1 MKTFRPTF
9 QRKFVWLFVSLALFA
24 SAALAQNIK
33 LTLDATD
40 APKNLWRVRQTFPAP
55 ASAGNFALFYPKW
68 IPGEHSPRGTLN
80 NMVNLFITADG
91 KPVEWR
97 RDDVE
102 MFAFLMTIPE
112 GARQIEVAFDYVGEY
127 GDLATANL
135 ARIKWNRL
143 ILYPRGAR
151 SDDVQVSASM
161 KMPPDWKFAT
171 ALPVEKETKNAVDFK
186 TVNLTTFVDSPA
198 IIGRYFS
205 KIPLTSDGVLT
216 EMALAGETEAA
227 LKYKP
232 ETLAGWRNLV
242 LQGNRMFG
250 ARHYN
255 AYYFL
260 TTLSDYGAFEG
271 LEHHE
276 SSENGVGTDAL
287 SDGDELLEL
296 NELLGHEYVH
306 SWNGKY
312 RRPDKLTTPDFEQP
326 MHGEL
331 LWVYEG
337 LTQYLG
343 KVLSARS
350 GMWTEEMFREA
361 MAEVSAEMDFR
372 SGRRWRPLVDTSRAV
387 QFTYPSSR
395 AWMTQR
401 RRVDYYDEGAL
412 VWMDA
417 DVTIREKSGGKLSLD
432 DFLRKFHG
440 GANTGAM
447 VKTYDLEEIVR
458 TLNEVQPF
466 DWRGFFIDRVYKAQ
480 ERAPLGGIAGGGWRI
495 VYNDTPNLAAEL
507 DYDRTNYAN
516 MMYSIGLLASSDGTI
531 LDINPDLAAGK
542 AGLAP
547 GMAIQRINNEEYSVE
562 EMQRVVAETK
572 DRETTIKVVASFG
585 SRAETFNIT
594 YQGGAR
600 YPHLV
605 RDLTRTDYL
614 SGITK
619 PLGSPLPAGFSVVN
633 ESQTGIFSIGVGSS
647 RKNRN
652 ADIVRPFA
660 NMTNVVLSQ
669 TEIVANCPA
678 NSNICSNNKR
688 TIEVSSE
695 AVSSDPTDV
704 LTYNYTVSGGK
715 IVGISE
721 NRFMDAKVVWDLT
734 GVRPGT
740 YTITASADNGCGVCG
755 KTVTKEV
762 KVVECSDCK

>member
-1 MKTFRPTF
+1 MLFILLA
-9 QRKFVWLFVSLALFA
+9 LFVS
-24 SAALAQNIK
+24 AAAAQNIK

-55 ASAGNFALFYPKW
+55 SAGNFALFYPKW
-68 IPGEHSPRGTLN
+68 IPGEHAPTGPLN
-80 NMVNLFITADG
+80 DMVNLFITADG

-112 GARQIEVAFDYVGEY
+112 GARQIEVAFDYVGET
-127 GDLATANL
+127 GGLATANL

-151 SDDVQVSASM
+151 SDDVQVSASL
-161 KMPPDWKFAT
+161 KMPDEWKFAT
-171 ALPVEKETKNAVDFK
+171 ALPVEKESKNVVDFK
-186 TVNLTTFVDSPA
+186 AVNLTTFIDSPA
-198 IIGRYFS
+198 IIGRYFA

-216 EMALAGETEAA
+216 EMSLAAETEAA

-232 ETLAGWRNLV
+232 ETLMGWKNLV

-255 AYYFL
+255 SYYFL
-260 TTLSDYGAFEG
+260 TTLSDYGASEG

-287 SDGDELLEL
+287 SDADELLEL

-326 MHGEL
+326 MQGEL

-343 KVLSARS
+343 KVLPVRS
-350 GMWTEEMFREA
+350 GLWTDEMFRESI
-361 MAEVSAEMDFR
+361 AEVSAQMDFQ

-387 QFTYPSSR
+387 QFTYPSPR

-401 RRVDYYDEGAL
+401 RRVDYYDEGSL
-412 VWMDA
+412 VWLET

-440 GANTGAM
+440 GQNTGAL

-458 TLNEVQPF
+458 TLNEVQPN
-466 DWRGFFIDRVYKAQ
+466 DWRGFFIERVYKAQ
-480 ERAPLGGIAGGGWRI
+480 KNAPLGGISGGGWRL
-495 VYNDTPNLAAEL
+495 VYNDTPNAQGEL
-507 DYDRTNYAN
+507 DYDRASYAN
-516 MMYSIGLLASSDGTI
+516 LLYSIGLLIGSDGTI
-531 LDINPDLAAGK
+531 LDINPDLVAGK
-542 AGLAP
+542 AGLTP
-547 GMAIQRINNEEYSVE
+547 GMTIQRINDAEFSLE
-562 EMQRVVAETK
+562 EMHRVIAETK
-572 DRETTIKVVASFG
+572 DHESTIKLIAANG
-585 SRAETFNIT
+585 SRGDTYNIT
-594 YQGGAR
+594 YKGGAK

-605 RDLTRTDYL
+605 RDMTKTDYL
-614 SGITK
+614 SGVTK
-619 PLGSPLPAGFSVVN
+619 PLGSLILTGFTGVN
-633 ESQTGIFSIGVGSS
+633 EPGGGLFSSS
-647 RKNRN
+647 GRRIINTTRIN
-652 ADIVRPFA
+652 ERTDGARPFA

-669 TEIVANCPA
+669 TEIVANCPT
-678 NSNICSNNKR
+678 NSNVCSNAKR

-715 IVGISE
+715 IIGAG
-721 NRFMDAKVVWDLT
+721 AKVVWDLS
-734 GVRPGT
+734 GIRPGT
-740 YTITASADNGCGVCG
+740 YTITVGGDNGCGVCG
-755 KTVTKEV
+755 KTMTREV
-762 KVVECSDCK
+762 KVVECPDCK